1 MHFLSL
7 YSLSTLIG
15 CTSLTLASPLI
26 HPAVRAATY
35 PPTITTIHDFPLGTW
50 VENLAV
56 RANGQ
61 ILATLLTTPQVYQVD
76 PDPSSAHPATLAHTF
91 PSTHGCLGITELRP
105 DIFYVVTS
113 NFSISTGN
121 TAPGSY
127 SVWELNMAGFTAG
140 GSPAAAS
147 KIADFPQSVFFN
159 GITTLEP
166 IGAGNT
172 LLIADSGAGAV
183 WSLNVATRAV
193 RKIITDPLMAPTIGA
208 ALAIGINGLK
218 VRNGTLYFTNTNQA
232 LVGAVALNANGS
244 AKGAATVVVRNATS
258 PDDLQ
263 LDVFRNF
270 FIAGN
275 NELRFHGTSESAAG
289 PPAVVSNSS
298 LLEGSTAVE
307 FGRLSTDVA
316 SVYVSTNGGQ
326 AQYISKQFTD
336 PGKIVRADVLAAG
349 WAKIR

>member
-1 MHFLSL
+1 
-7 YSLSTLIG
+7 
-15 CTSLTLASPLI
+15 
-26 HPAVRAATY
+26 
-35 PPTITTIHDFPLGTW
+35 
-50 VENLAV
+50 
-56 RANGQ
+56 
-61 ILATLLTTPQVYQVD
+61 
-76 PDPSSAHPATLAHTF
+76 
-91 PSTHGCLGITELRP
+91 
-105 DIFYVVTS
+105 
-113 NFSISTGN
+113 
-121 TAPGSY
+121 
-127 SVWELNMAGFTAG
+127 
-140 GSPAAAS
+140 
-147 KIADFPQSVFFN
+147 
-159 GITTLEP
+159 
-166 IGAGNT
+166 
-172 LLIADSGAGAV
+172 
-183 WSLNVATRAV
+183 
-193 RKIITDPLMAPTIGA
+193 MAPTIGA